1 MLTISKR
8 IIYYDQMGYIPGRQG
23 WFNIPKSVGV
33 IHHIDRLKMKKS
45 HDHINKNHMISVN
58 FDKL

>member
-23 WFNIPKSVGV
+23 WFNIPKSAGI
-33 IHHIDRLKMKKS
+33 IHHIDRLKMK
-45 HDHINKNHMISVN
+45 NHMIISAN
-58 FDKL
+58 FDKIHP